1 MTSSE
6 SSMEAQVSQ
15 APHATVPDP
24 HTAPLH
30 PSHQLNVSQLDK
42 AAFLTEI
49 LKSRRELMIARQQ
62 FEQVSDPLL
71 VDHVVFRIGA
81 AERQLNFLFRLAR
94 ENDVSFDGLQW
105 EWRDEAWRVD

>member
-6 SSMEAQVSQ
+6 SPMEAQVSRV
-15 APHATVPDP
+15 PHASVPNP
-24 HTAPLH
+24 HTAALH
-30 PSHQLNVSQLDK
+30 PSHQLDLSQLDK
-42 AAFLTEI
+42 AALLTEI

-94 ENDVSFDGLQW
+94 ENDVSFDGMQW
-105 EWRDEAWRVD
+105 EWRDETWRID